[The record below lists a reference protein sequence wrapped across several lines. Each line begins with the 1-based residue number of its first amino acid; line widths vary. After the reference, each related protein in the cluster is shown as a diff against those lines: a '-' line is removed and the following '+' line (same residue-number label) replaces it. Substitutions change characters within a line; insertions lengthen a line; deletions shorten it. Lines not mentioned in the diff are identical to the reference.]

1 MVCAPLN
8 SSYFHHCGRSSSKAS
23 QSSLKIILENSSIDN
38 NSLPSSSSQYDK
50 NRSEYEEIADN
61 EYDDV
66 NDSSCSSQRKSE
78 PANRFGTSKS
88 AQGWRKV
95 RAVMAYYYTLR
106 KIKRNGAHYNDIY
119 N

>member
-1 MVCAPLN
+1 MVCASLN

-38 NSLPSSSSQYDK
+38 SLPSSSSQYDK
-50 NRSEYEEIADN
+50 NRCEYEEIADN

-66 NDSSCSSQRKSE
+66 NDSSCSSQRKTE
-78 PANRFGTSKS
+78 PTNRFGTSKS